1 MVAAV
6 ASATAAT
13 TLRACRA
20 LLPARGLLR
29 QSLLGR
35 SLLGGGLL
43 GRRPLRGRGLLR
55 RRLLRRRL
63 LRRRGLAGEHG
74 VLERL
79 ERRDAHATRRLDA
92 NRFTGLWVATHTSG
106 AVDARELGEPAD
118 RHRLTLGDGLGDD
131 VGERGQ
137 RFVGGP
143 AVGFGALGEREH
155 ELSAVHGAS
164 SLGFRLGPVRRGRQP
179 ATSIPEKRESAPKI
193 T

>member
-13 TLRACRA
+13 TLRARRA

-29 QSLLGR
+29 RSLLRGSLLRGSLLRGGPLGR
-35 SLLGGGLL
+35 SLL
-43 GRRPLRGRGLLR
+43 RGS
-55 RRLLRRRL
+55 LLRRRL
-63 LRRRGLAGEHG
+63 LRRRGLAGEYG
-74 VLERL
+74 VLECL

-92 NRFTGLWVATHTSG
+92 NRFAGLWVATHTSG

-118 RHRLTLGDGLGDD
+118 RHRLALGDGLGDD